1 MMSNETIIMAATE
14 QTADQQTTP
23 DTAPVEAEKQSEGKP
38 VIEHLERYPGVRRE
52 LTQEQ
57 LDAREERRQELE
69 RTFSYDDYKA
79 VRKEMHSTQRDPSVL
94 IRGTSVTF
102 NQAVIDSL
110 KGVSY
115 VNVYFSETQGKMAIK
130 PVSGNTP
137 HTMHWCTDSKDNK
150 RKPRRVSCPEMTKWF
165 FETMGW
171 EKDTRYRVLGY
182 LIEVEGEQVYVFDF
196 NYPRMFSERRK
207 DDEGRILPV
216 DRKGRYS
223 EEARRSMAMPV
234 DEFKRSIAVEEA
246 NGLVNAA
253 MLIGADK
260 LKAQD
265 EETTQEAPVAATE
278 AENAEAPAAIAPK
291 AEEAQEASTE
301 ANVSERESDGSPLPI
316 QTGMVASPADNRA
329 LMM

>member
-1 MMSNETIIMAATE
+1 MN
-14 QTADQQTTP
+14 
-23 DTAPVEAEKQSEGKP
+23 
-38 VIEHLERYPGVRRE
+38 
-52 LTQEQ
+52 
-57 LDAREERRQELE
+57 
-69 RTFSYDDYKA
+69 
-79 VRKEMHSTQRDPSVL
+79 VL
-94 IRGTSVTF
+94 IVDDQ
-102 NQAVIDSL
+102 QAVIDSL

-137 HTMHWCTDSKDNK
+137 HAMHWCTDGKDNK

-216 DRKGRYS
+216 DRKGYYS

-234 DEFKRSIAVEEA
+234 EEFKRSIAVEEA

-260 LKAQD
+260 LEAQD
-265 EETTQEAPVAATE
+265 EEIAQEAPAAATE
-278 AENAEAPAAIAPK
+278 AQDAETPAVAPK
-291 AEEAQEASTE
+291 AEEAQEAPTE
-301 ANVSERESDGSPLPI
+301 ADTSDREGDGSMLPA
-316 QTGMVASPADNRA
+316 QTEMVASPADNRV